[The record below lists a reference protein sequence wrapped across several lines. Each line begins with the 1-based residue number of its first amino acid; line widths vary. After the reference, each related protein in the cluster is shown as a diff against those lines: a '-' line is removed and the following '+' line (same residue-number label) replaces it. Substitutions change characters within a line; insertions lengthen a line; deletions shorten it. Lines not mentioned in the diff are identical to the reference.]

1 MRRDKDSVHEKEQD
15 GQKVKSNW
23 EEMISTLSTGKK
35 LYPHYLLGRDVIHI
49 IYWEEMIT
57 TLSTGEK

>member
-1 MRRDKDSVHEKEQD
+1 MRRDKDSVHEEEQD

-35 LYPHYLLGRDVIHI
+35 
-49 IYWEEMIT
+49 
-57 TLSTGEK
+57 